1 MQNLSSEIIHTY
13 IRLIVTYDGI
23 VWLRN
28 ALERLMD
35 DGVIFSTID
44 EAHFQVSQ

>member
-13 IRLIVTYDGI
+13 IRLIVTY

>member
-1 MQNLSSEIIHTY
+1 MRNLSSETVHTHS
-13 IRLIVTYDGI
+13 RLIVTYGN
-23 VWLRN
+23 VQHRQ

-44 EAHFQVSQ
+44 EAHFQISQ